1 MSEIREWFEA
11 WMRERERDAK
21 QSNAYVSDVYQ
32 NIDPF
37 LFPSEIEKKLR
48 EQAVECENSNRDPRS
63 GVSTLP
69 KEQTLEWAAA
79 DLLLERKAEID
90 RYETMRETFINA
102 WLDMR
107 ESLQVIGIDDD

>member
-48 EQAVECENSNRDPRS
+48 EQAV
-63 GVSTLP
+63 
-69 KEQTLEWAAA
+69 
-79 DLLLERKAEID
+79 
-90 RYETMRETFINA
+90 
-102 WLDMR
+102 
-107 ESLQVIGIDDD
+107 